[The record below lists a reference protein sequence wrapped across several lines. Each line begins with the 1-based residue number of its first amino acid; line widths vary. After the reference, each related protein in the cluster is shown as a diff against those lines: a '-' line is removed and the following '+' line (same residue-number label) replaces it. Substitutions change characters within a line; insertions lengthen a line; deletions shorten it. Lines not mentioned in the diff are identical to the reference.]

1 MQNNQD
7 SSSASAGDVQAMR
20 KRDDFLRLMFFQA
33 SAEAST
39 HLRIAKTDGPIR
51 SYHPLPQS
59 GRRSSAGYC
68 LPDDRSAGV
77 PVGAESAAI
86 EVMTDLRQVTPV
98 TIGSFASI
106 EQANETMI
114 AHGVRALFVA
124 DDHRRVLGLMT
135 STDVLGEKPMQLT
148 QQRGIRHGDVLVR
161 DIMTPEEHLEAI
173 DLAVV
178 LRARVG
184 DVVATLKQSGRRHA
198 LVVNESA
205 ESSASGAQVVC
216 GIFSLTQIARQLGI
230 ALETVEI
237 GRTFAEIESAI
248 GPDSSA

>member
-1 MQNNQD
+1 MENNQD
-7 SSSASAGDVQAMR
+7 SRSAPAGDVQATR

-33 SAEAST
+33 SKEASA
-39 HLRIAKTDGPIR
+39 HLRISKTDGLIR

-59 GRRSSAGYC
+59 GLSSSAGYR
-68 LPDDRSAGV
+68 LPDRSAGAS
-77 PVGAESAAI
+77 VGAESAAI

-106 EQANETMI
+106 EQANGTMI

-124 DDHRRVLGLMT
+124 DDHHRVLGLIT

-178 LRARVG
+178 LHARVG
-184 DVVATLKQSGRRHA
+184 DIVATLKQSGRRHA
-198 LVVNESA
+198 LVVNESV
-205 ESSASGAQVVC
+205 EGAAGGGQMVC

-248 GPDSSA
+248 RS